1 MTTVAT
7 DAADMAFS
15 YLARN
20 LIPLVVAPPGPLPR
34 NRPRL
39 RGLVRVGDERV
50 RVALTVDP
58 STADGVAIEFPLI
71 EGEEPLAAEA
81 VVDFIRTVDVEDL
94 VRAVGH
100 RPQYDSHRNAVVDAG
115 SVGFDAP
122 RGESVTDL
130 NLFALFSLLVHGGG
144 FPWFED
150 VYTFA
155 GFMLT
160 GDGSCRCYVR
170 VTGTGA
176 VYGLDIPLRDTAG
189 RPVSGYTSL
198 PQELTPLIR
207 EKDLFRQPQV
217 DDEDDYCEAV
227 HDLAQWV

>member
-1 MTTVAT
+1 MAT
-7 DAADMAFS
+7 DAAFS

-20 LIPLVVAPPGPLPR
+20 LIPLVVIPPGPLPR

-39 RGLVRVGDERV
+39 RGLVRVGDDRV

-58 STADGVAIEFPLI
+58 STTSGVAIEFPLT
-71 EGEEPLAAEA
+71 EGEEPLPAEA
-81 VVDFIRTVDVEDL
+81 VVDFLRTVHVEDL
-94 VRAVGH
+94 GRAVGH
-100 RPQYDSHRNAVVDAG
+100 QPRYDNHRNAVVDAE
-115 SVGFDAP
+115 SVGFRAL
-122 RGESVTDL
+122 RRESATDL

-155 GFMLT
+155 GLMLT
-160 GDGSCRCYVR
+160 GDVSCRCYVR

-176 VYGLDIPLRDTAG
+176 VYGLDIPLRDTDG
-189 RPVSGYTSL
+189 WPLSSYTSL

-207 EKDLFRQPQV
+207 EKDLFRQPQIN
-217 DDEDDYCEAV
+217 DEDDYCAAV
-227 HDLAQWV
+227 YDLIHWV

>member
-7 DAADMAFS
+7 DAADAAFS

-20 LIPLVVAPPGPLPR
+20 LIPLVVMPPGPLPR
-34 NRPRL
+34 DRLRL
-39 RGLVRVGDERV
+39 RGLVRVGAERV
-50 RVALTVDP
+50 RVAVTVDP
-58 STADGVAIEFPLI
+58 STAAGVAIEFPLT

-81 VVDFIRTVDVEDL
+81 VVGFIRTVDVKDL
-94 VRAVGH
+94 VRVVGH
-100 RPQYDSHRNAVVDAG
+100 QPRYDNHRNAVVDAE
-115 SVGFDAP
+115 SVGFRAL
-122 RGESVTDL
+122 RGESATDL

-160 GDGSCRCYVR
+160 GDGPCRCYVR

-189 RPVSGYTSL
+189 RPLSGFTSL
-198 PQELTPLIR
+198 PQELAPLIR

-217 DDEDDYCEAV
+217 DDEDEYCEAV
-227 HDLAQWV
+227 YDLSQWV